1 MLRLDGTNLC
11 TIFANSTVVNKK
23 REWKLLAFR
32 TTVKKTVRRTTTIIS
47 SLSLTLFF
55 GLDDSI

>member
-11 TIFANSTVVNKK
+11 TIFANSTVVNKQ

-32 TTVKKTVRRTTTIIS
+32 TTVKKNCQKNNNNN
-47 SLSLTLFF
+47 LFTESN
-55 GLDDSI
+55 SIFWP